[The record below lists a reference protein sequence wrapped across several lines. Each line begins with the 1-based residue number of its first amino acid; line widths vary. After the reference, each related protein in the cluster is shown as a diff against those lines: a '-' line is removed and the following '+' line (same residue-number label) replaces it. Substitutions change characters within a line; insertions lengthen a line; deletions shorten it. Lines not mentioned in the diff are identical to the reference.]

1 MDISRSLSSLLDW
14 LGTSGVKIAF
24 IVVVMLGLVKV
35 FSLLIHHSFRITNR
49 NKSAWDERKRTQTL
63 TTLTQY
69 IAGIVIVSVAVV
81 LILRELGIQLGP
93 IFAAAG
99 VAGLVLGFGA
109 QAMIK
114 DMINGFFIMMDD
126 EVRVGDIVEAAGK
139 TGTVQKISLRM
150 TVLRDLK
157 GNVHYIPNG
166 DIGVVTN
173 MTKEYSYSLFDIN
186 VAYRENVDEVI
197 AVIKEV
203 DQDLRANPVYAEMM
217 YAEPIEVLG
226 LEHFGESAMVI
237 RARIKTRPI
246 KQWKVRREFNR
257 LLKKKFDERGIQIP
271 VPHLTIFTG
280 QDKAGQP
287 IPLALSASA
296 GVPRGESVPLSEQSR
311 EVDPPVSIL

>member
-1 MDISRSLSSLLDW
+1 
-14 LGTSGVKIAF
+14 
-24 IVVVMLGLVKV
+24 
-35 FSLLIHHSFRITNR
+35 
-49 NKSAWDERKRTQTL
+49 
-63 TTLTQY
+63 
-69 IAGIVIVSVAVV
+69 
-81 LILRELGIQLGP
+81 
-93 IFAAAG
+93 
-99 VAGLVLGFGA
+99 
-109 QAMIK
+109 
-114 DMINGFFIMMDD
+114 MMDD
-126 EVRVGDIVEAAGK
+126 EIRVGDIVEAAGK

-173 MTKEYSYSLFDIN
+173 MTKGYSYSLFDIN

-197 AVIKEV
+197 EVIKEA
-203 DQDLRANPVYAEMM
+203 DKDLRNDPLYAEMLFS
-217 YAEPIEVLG
+217 EPIEVLG

-280 QDKAGQP
+280 EDKAGRP
-287 IPLALSASA
+287 IPLALNSTGAA
-296 GVPRGESVPLSEQSR
+296 HRSEERPNISS
-311 EVDPPVSIL
+311 PAAT